1 MQKRKKKIYTII
13 ILLLA
18 NLFLSSYI
26 FFDKNGEIAFLNVGQ
41 GDSELIRT
49 KEGQIILID
58 GGPTAQVLEELGK
71 ELPYWD
77 KTIDLVILSHPHAD
91 HLVGLNY
98 VAKKYKIKKVIESRI
113 ASDTPEYETWKKIK
127 KQKGI
132 PTIRLDKG
140 SKIILSKT
148 EFMDVLWPE
157 KSYEDNDLNNY
168 SLVIN
173 FTAGGKK
180 YLFTGDAGAKVL
192 ENIGPKL
199 KADFLKVPHHG
210 SKTALSQ
217 KALNDIRPKKAII
230 EVGEN
235 SYSHPAQSILSLL
248 KKNKV
253 PYFLTLNGSQFLYY

>member
-49 KEGQIILID
+49 KEGQIVLID

-98 VAKKYKIKKVIESRI
+98 VAKKYKIKKVIEGSK
-113 ASDTPEYETWKKIK
+113 ASDTPEYKTWQNIK
-127 KQKGI
+127 KQKNI
-132 PTIRLDKG
+132 PTVRLSKG
-140 SKIILSKT
+140 SRIILSKN
-148 EFMDVLWPE
+148 ESMDVLWPE
-157 KSYEDNDLNNY
+157 KNYDDKDLNND

-173 FTAGGKK
+173 FTAEGKK
-180 YLFTGDAGAKVL
+180 YLFTGDAGSKVL
-192 ENIGPKL
+192 EKIGEKL
-199 KADFLKVPHHG
+199 KADYLKVPHHG
-210 SKTALSQ
+210 SKTALTQ
-217 KALNDIRPKKAII
+217 KALSDINPKKAII

-235 SYSHPAQSILSLL
+235 SYGHPAQSILGLL
-248 KKNKV
+248 KKNRI